1 VRVTGNV
8 KFDMEIPPASIVAGR
23 EFRAQCLAGRPVW
36 IAGST
41 HDGEEQAALDAHA
54 VVRERHPDALLILV
68 PRHPQRFE
76 GVRGLLRRRGD
87 PYVQRSTGE
96 RPDAAHAVFL
106 LDTLGELQ
114 AFYAASDIA
123 FVGGSL
129 VPVGGHN
136 LLEPAALALPMLSGP
151 HTHNG
156 QDIAE
161 LLQQCGALRIVRST
175 GELAQRVCAWF
186 DDPAG
191 AREAGARG
199 QQAVAQSRGAVE
211 RLVAMV
217 APLVRSSAGPPAA
230 SSGS

>member
-1 VRVTGNV
+1 VTGNV
-8 KFDMEIPPASIVAGR
+8 KFDTEIPVAAIDAGR
-23 EFRAQCLAGRPVW
+23 DFRAQCEPGRPVW

-41 HDGEEQAALDAHA
+41 HEGEEQAALDAHA
-54 VVRERHPDALLILV
+54 IVRRRHPEAMLILV

-76 GVRGLLRRRGD
+76 AVRSLLRKRGD
-87 PYVQRSTGE
+87 PFMQRSSGE
-96 RPDAAHAVFL
+96 RPGSGHSVFL

-114 AFYAASDIA
+114 AFYAASDVA

-161 LLQQCGALRIVRST
+161 LLQQCGALRIVRGT
-175 GELAQRVCAWF
+175 EELAQRVSAWF
-186 DDPAG
+186 DEPAAAQAAG
-191 AREAGARG
+191 AQG

-217 APLVRSSAGPPAA
+217 APLVRSSDAPPAA
-230 SSGS
+230 SSGT